1 MTTAESKVSNGPD
14 VAFSASVLQRIRQH
28 ARSSMDAEICGV
40 LLGHA
45 EPDGRVVIDECIRG
59 EGASQGG
66 AHVTFTQDTWQHIY
80 KEKDSLFPNHA
91 IVGWYHSHPGF
102 GIFLSDYDLFIHRN
116 FFGAPHQVAW
126 VFDPHSDEEGCFG
139 WCGESIQPLLR
150 VAMQSQSSK
159 AVVGGRDEPA
169 CKIPPSQKNTAGPW
183 SKYLRWAIPV
193 GVFCTGMIVGAE
205 LYARFPTLQYR
216 ALKLYR
222 EQPTKKDPRIIE
234 KGNPKEA
241 KHDSQ
246 KFDSPKPKLPND
258 DSNSAGGELMTIPQ
272 TETDETEAVKRDAP
286 MRPELSPIDPTF
298 KPDNG
303 EAPVGD
309 GKKEE
314 L

>member
-1 MTTAESKVSNGPD
+1 MTTAEGKATSGPD

-40 LLGHA
+40 LLGQA

-80 KEKDSLFPNHA
+80 KEKDSRFPDHA

-139 WCGESIQPLLR
+139 WCGVAIQPLPR
-150 VAMQSQSSK
+150 VAMQSHSRK
-159 AVVGGRDEPA
+159 ATVGGRDEPS
-169 CKIPPSQKNTAGPW
+169 CTTPRSRKEEPGRWQR
-183 SKYLRWAIPV
+183 YLRWAVPV
-193 GVFCTGMIVGAE
+193 GIFLAGMLVGAE

-216 ALKLYR
+216 VHKLYR
-222 EQPTKKDPRIIE
+222 EQPTKKEPRLIE
-234 KGNPKEA
+234 KGKPADARQDSESSDAAKPEPATSGVGTPREDQPSLQMGSDDAGATNRNP
-241 KHDSQ
+241 
-246 KFDSPKPKLPND
+246 PKR
-258 DSNSAGGELMTIPQ
+258 
-272 TETDETEAVKRDAP
+272 TDG
-286 MRPELSPIDPTF
+286 
-298 KPDNG
+298 KPDSTEPPPG
-303 EAPVGD
+303 KREPVGT
-309 GKKEE
+309 KSEE
-314 L
+314 EI

>member
-1 MTTAESKVSNGPD
+1 MTTAEGKATSGPD

-80 KEKDSLFPNHA
+80 KEKDSRFPDHA

-139 WCGESIQPLLR
+139 WCGEAIQPLSR
-150 VAMQSQSSK
+150 VAMQSHSRK
-159 AVVGGRDEPA
+159 ATVGGRDEPSCTTPRNRNGA
-169 CKIPPSQKNTAGPW
+169 PGSWQRFQRFVIPGVTLLAGLLVGAALHAGYTALRPNQIPPW
-183 SKYLRWAIPV
+183 R
-193 GVFCTGMIVGAE
+193 
-205 LYARFPTLQYR
+205 
-216 ALKLYR
+216 
-222 EQPTKKDPRIIE
+222 
-234 KGNPKEA
+234 
-241 KHDSQ
+241 H
-246 KFDSPKPKLPND
+246 KLPKKVPISADAAPTVNRPGISQPPAGAKSSPRD
-258 DSNSAGGELMTIPQ
+258 DKGDAAPASPVDSAAE
-272 TETDETEAVKRDAP
+272 
-286 MRPELSPIDPTF
+286 RPPSPGNTPARSMPLDPPREF
-298 KPDNG
+298 KPNEIED
-303 EAPVGD
+303 
-309 GKKEE
+309 
-314 L
+314 

>member
-1 MTTAESKVSNGPD
+1 MTTAESKASNGPD

-116 FFGAPHQVAW
+116 FFSAPHQVAW

-150 VAMQSQSSK
+150 LAVQSQSSK
-159 AVVGGRDEPA
+159 AAVGGRDEPS
-169 CKIPPSQKNTAGPW
+169 CTTPRNRKGESGRRQKVQR
-183 SKYLRWAIPV
+183 LAIP
-193 GVFCTGMIVGAE
+193 GVMLLTGLLAGA
-205 LYARFPTLQYR
+205 
-216 ALKLYR
+216 ALHAGYTVMR
-222 EQPTKKDPRIIE
+222 HEQTPPWHRK
-234 KGNPKEA
+234 
-241 KHDSQ
+241 
-246 KFDSPKPKLPND
+246 SPKKVPIKAEATPAAKKHGVQEPPVD
-258 DSNSAGGELMTIPQ
+258 ANSPPRNEKP
-272 TETDETEAVKRDAP
+272 DDAP
-286 MRPELSPIDPTF
+286 ASPVDSDANKSPSPEQAPARTTRLDSSRGIQ
-298 KPDNG
+298 PDNI
-303 EAPVGD
+303 VD
-309 GKKEE
+309 
-314 L
+314 

>member
-1 MTTAESKVSNGPD
+1 MTTAEGNATSGPD

-80 KEKDSLFPNHA
+80 KEKDSHFPDHA

-139 WCGESIQPLLR
+139 WCGEAIQPLSR
-150 VAMQSQSSK
+150 VAMQSHSRK
-159 AVVGGRDEPA
+159 AAVGGRDEPSCTSPRSRNGKTGRWQKVQRFA
-169 CKIPPSQKNTAGPW
+169 VPGVTLLAGLLAGAALHAGYTALRHDQTPPWRRKSHKKVPISADATPAAKRQGVSEPPAGAKP
-183 SKYLRWAIPV
+183 S
-193 GVFCTGMIVGAE
+193 
-205 LYARFPTLQYR
+205 
-216 ALKLYR
+216 
-222 EQPTKKDPRIIE
+222 PRDN
-234 KGNPKEA
+234 KGNAAPASPVDSEAERTPSPENTPAHSTPLDPLREA
-241 KHDSQ
+241 K
-246 KFDSPKPKLPND
+246 PNEISD
-258 DSNSAGGELMTIPQ
+258 
-272 TETDETEAVKRDAP
+272 
-286 MRPELSPIDPTF
+286 
-298 KPDNG
+298 
-303 EAPVGD
+303 
-309 GKKEE
+309 
-314 L
+314 

>member
-1 MTTAESKVSNGPD
+1 MTTAEGKATSGPD

-28 ARSSMDAEICGV
+28 ARTSMDAEICGV

-80 KEKDSLFPNHA
+80 KEKDSRFPDHA

-139 WCGESIQPLLR
+139 WCGEAIQPLSR
-150 VAMQSQSSK
+150 VAMQSHSHK
-159 AVVGGRDEPA
+159 ASVGGRDEPS
-169 CKIPPSQKNTAGPW
+169 CTTPRNRNREPGRWQ
-183 SKYLRWAIPV
+183 KYLRWAIPV
-193 GVFCTGMIVGAE
+193 GIFLAGMLVGAE
-205 LYARFPTLQYR
+205 LHARFPTLQYR
-216 ALKLYR
+216 ALKLFQQ
-222 EQPTKKDPRIIE
+222 QPTKKDPRLLD
-234 KGNPKEA
+234 KGKPA
-241 KHDSQ
+241 DARHDSQ
-246 KFDSPKPKLPND
+246 PSDAAKPKPLTSGEGTADGGQPPIETGAD
-258 DSNSAGGELMTIPQ
+258 DVGET
-272 TETDETEAVKRDAP
+272 KRDVP
-286 MRPELSPIDPTF
+286 KQPDT
-298 KPDNG
+298 KPDTPDP
-303 EAPVGD
+303 APGRREPPD
-309 GKKEE
+309 AKSEEE